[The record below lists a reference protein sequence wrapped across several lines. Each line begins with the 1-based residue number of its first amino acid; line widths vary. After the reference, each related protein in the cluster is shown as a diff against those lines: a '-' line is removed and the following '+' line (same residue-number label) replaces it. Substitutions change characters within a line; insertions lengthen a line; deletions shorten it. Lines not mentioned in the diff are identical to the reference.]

1 MKRFPSWLFALPLIP
16 LMLFGG
22 CSAVSEP
29 ETVAPERSL
38 PDHLVFGV
46 PQETDLLLSRRGFS
60 IGYSH
65 KMRQAIWVGY
75 ILSAEDLTGAK
86 VPRAGK
92 FRVDPAVKFRP
103 VTPED
108 YNCTGY
114 DRGHLAPAA
123 DMVRSAETMNDSFF
137 MTNISPQVP
146 GCNRGVWKRLEKQ
159 VRQWA
164 VREGKVCIVTGPIF
178 GNGDG
183 VMGSTDIA
191 VPEAFYKVILDLTPP
206 RKMIA
211 FIIPNEPSRKRLDAF
226 VVTVDTVE
234 DLTGCD
240 FFSELDDESED
251 RMEAESDISAW
262 R

>member
-1 MKRFPSWLFALPLIP
+1 MKRLSAWLASLLLIP
-16 LMLFGG
+16 LLLFGG
-22 CSAVSEP
+22 APELSER
-29 ETVAPERSL
+29 ETVAPERCL
-38 PDHLVFGV
+38 PDHLIFGV
-46 PQETDLLLSRRGFS
+46 PQETDLLLSKRGFS

-65 KMRQAIWVGY
+65 KVRQAIWVCY
-75 ILSAEDLTGAK
+75 ILSAEDLTGGK

-103 VTPED
+103 VTPEE

-123 DMVRSAETMNDSFF
+123 DMARSVETMDDSFF

-164 VREGKVCIVTGPIF
+164 EKEGRLCIVTGPIF
-178 GNGDG
+178 GSGDG
-183 VMGSTDIA
+183 AMGATDIA
-191 VPEAFYKVILDLTPP
+191 VPEAFYKVIFDLTPP

-211 FIIPNEPSRKRLDAF
+211 FIIPNEPSKKRLDAF
-226 VVTVDTVE
+226 AVTVDMVE

-240 FFSELDDESED
+240 FFRELDDETED
-251 RMEAESDISAW
+251 RMEAEADISVW